1 MFIGGAAASDDATA
15 PVVLYGERFMRYV
28 NDKPID
34 FTNED
39 WKTHTPRE
47 RARIEALARKE
58 EEKQRRKRKSLPRI
72 LFEWAFL
79 LLIAVLFGYVSVYT
93 FGQQRTNIGQSM
105 DPTLAGG
112 DVCLVNILSYQI
124 GTPKVGDIVSYRPNG
139 SSSARPD
146 IKRVIAVPGQKIQ
159 IKDGM
164 IYINDQVYL
173 EGKDYPA
180 ITRAGLAE
188 NPIKLGEGEYF
199 VLGDNRNNSEDSRNP
214 EIGIVKSEML
224 EGRVWL
230 VLSPAEH
237 RGFM

>member
-1 MFIGGAAASDDATA
+1 MK
-15 PVVLYGERFMRYV
+15 YV
-28 NDKPID
+28 NEKPID

-39 WKTHTPRE
+39 WKAHTPRE
-47 RARIEALARKE
+47 RARIEALQRKE
-58 EEKQRRKRKSLPRI
+58 AQKNRRKKKSLARI

-79 LLIAVLFGYVSVYT
+79 ILIAALFGYVSVFT

-112 DVCLVNILSYQI
+112 DVCLVNILAYQI
-124 GTPKVGDIVSYRPNG
+124 GSPKVGDIVSYRPNG

-146 IKRVIAVPGQKIQ
+146 IKRVVAVSGQTIQ

-188 NPIKLGEGEYF
+188 SPIRLSDGEYF

-214 EIGIVKSEML
+214 EIGIVTSEML
-224 EGRVWL
+224 EGKVWF

-237 RGFM
+237 RGLL

>member
-1 MFIGGAAASDDATA
+1 
-15 PVVLYGERFMRYV
+15 MRYV
-28 NDKPID
+28 NETPID

-47 RARIEALARKE
+47 RARIEALQRKDTQ
-58 EEKQRRKRKSLPRI
+58 KRRKKKKSLPRI

-79 LLIAVLFGYVSVYT
+79 ILIAVLFGYVSVYT
-93 FGQQRTNIGQSM
+93 FGQQRTNIGHSM
-105 DPTLAGG
+105 DPTLEGG
-112 DVCLVNILSYQI
+112 DVCLVNILAYQVS
-124 GTPKVGDIVSYRPNG
+124 TPKTGDIVSYRPNG

-146 IKRVIAVPGQKIQ
+146 IKRVVAIPGQTIQ

-164 IYINDQVYL
+164 IYSNDQVYL

-188 NPIKLGEGEYF
+188 NPVKLGEGEYF

-214 EIGIVKSEML
+214 EIGIVTSEML
-224 EGRVWL
+224 EGRVWF

>member
-1 MFIGGAAASDDATA
+1 
-15 PVVLYGERFMRYV
+15 MRYV
-28 NDKPID
+28 NNKPID

-47 RARIEALARKE
+47 RARLEALERKE
-58 EEKQRRKRKSLPRI
+58 AEKRRRKKKSVPRL

-79 LLIAVLFGYVSVYT
+79 ILIAGLFGYVSVFT

-105 DPTLAGG
+105 DPALAGG
-112 DVCLVNILSYQI
+112 DVCLVNILAYQV
-124 GTPKVGDIVSYRPNG
+124 GSPKAGDIVSYRPNG

-146 IKRVIAVPGQKIQ
+146 IKRVIGVPGQTIQ

-164 IYINDQVYL
+164 IYINDQVLL

-188 NPIKLGEGEYF
+188 KPIRLKEGEYF

-214 EIGIVKSEML
+214 EIGIVTSEMM
-224 EGRVWL
+224 EGRVWF
-230 VLSPAEH
+230 VVSPAQH
-237 RGFM
+237 RGFV

>member
-1 MFIGGAAASDDATA
+1 MEIF
-15 PVVLYGERFMRYV
+15 RMRYV
-28 NDKPID
+28 NDAPID

-47 RARIEALARKE
+47 RARIEALERKE
-58 EEKQRRKRKSLPRI
+58 REKQRRRRKKSLPRL
-72 LFEWAFL
+72 LFEWTFL
-79 LLIAVLFGYVSVYT
+79 IVIAVLFGYVSVYT

-112 DVCLVNILSYQI
+112 DVCLVNILAYQV
-124 GTPKVGDIVSYRPNG
+124 GSPKVGDIVSYRPNG

-146 IKRVIAVPGQKIQ
+146 IKRVVAIPGQKIQ

-214 EIGIVKSEML
+214 EIGIVTSEML
-224 EGRVWL
+224 EGRVWF

-237 RGFM
+237 RGFI

>member
-1 MFIGGAAASDDATA
+1 
-15 PVVLYGERFMRYV
+15 
-28 NDKPID
+28 
-34 FTNED
+34 
-39 WKTHTPRE
+39 
-47 RARIEALARKE
+47 
-58 EEKQRRKRKSLPRI
+58 
-72 LFEWAFL
+72 
-79 LLIAVLFGYVSVYT
+79 
-93 FGQQRTNIGQSM
+93 M
-105 DPTLAGG
+105 DPTLEGG
-112 DVCLVNILSYQI
+112 DVCLVNILAYQVS
-124 GTPKVGDIVSYRPNG
+124 TPKTGDIVSYRPNG

-146 IKRVIAVPGQKIQ
+146 IKRVVAIPGQTIQ

-188 NPIKLGEGEYF
+188 NPVKLGEGEYF

-214 EIGIVKSEML
+214 EIGIVTSEML
-224 EGRVWL
+224 EGRVWF

>member
-1 MFIGGAAASDDATA
+1 MEAAASDGATA
-15 PVVLYGERFMRYV
+15 FIIFGEAFMRYV

-39 WKTHTPRE
+39 WRSHTPRE
-47 RARIEALARKE
+47 RARIEALERKE
-58 EEKQRRKRKSLPRI
+58 EEKRRRKKQKSLPRI
-72 LFEWAFL
+72 LFGWFFL
-79 LLIAVLFGYVSVYT
+79 IVIASLFGFVSVYT
-93 FGQQRTNIGQSM
+93 FGQQRINIGQAM

-112 DVCLVNILSYQI
+112 DVCLVNILAYQV
-124 GTPKVGDIVSYRPNG
+124 GTPKTGDIVSYRPNG
-139 SSSARPD
+139 SSNARPD

-159 IKDGM
+159 IKDGL

-173 EGKDYPA
+173 EEKDYPA

-188 NPIKLGEGEYF
+188 NPIRLQEGEYF

-214 EIGIVKSEML
+214 EIGLVTSDMM
-224 EGRVWL
+224 EGKVWF

>member
-1 MFIGGAAASDDATA
+1 MK
-15 PVVLYGERFMRYV
+15 YV

-39 WKTHTPRE
+39 WKSHTPRE
-47 RARIEALARKE
+47 RARLEAIERNEAIK
-58 EEKQRRKRKSLPRI
+58 KKRRKKKSLPRI

-79 LLIAVLFGYVSVYT
+79 IIIAGLFGYVSVYT

-105 DPTLAGG
+105 DPTLSGG
-112 DVCLVNILSYQI
+112 DVCLVNILAYQVSS
-124 GTPKVGDIVSYRPNG
+124 PKVGDIISYKPNG
-139 SSSARPD
+139 SSSARSD
-146 IKRVIAVPGQKIQ
+146 IKRVIGIPGQTVQ
-159 IKDGM
+159 IKDGL
-164 IYINDQVYL
+164 IYIDGQVYL

-188 NPIKLGEGEYF
+188 NPISLKDGEYF

-214 EIGIVKSEML
+214 EIGLVTSEMM
-224 EGRVWL
+224 EGKVWY

-237 RGFM
+237 RGFL